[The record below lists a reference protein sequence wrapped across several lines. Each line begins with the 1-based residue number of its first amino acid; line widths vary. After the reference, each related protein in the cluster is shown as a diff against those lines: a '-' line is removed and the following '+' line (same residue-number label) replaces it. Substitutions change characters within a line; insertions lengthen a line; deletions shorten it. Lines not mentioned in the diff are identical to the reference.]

1 MSEDA
6 FRFTIDGREATARR
20 GMTVMQAA
28 DEAGIRIPRL
38 CYHPQLEPFAGCR
51 LCVVEIEGMRSLAAS
66 CALPATPGMVVR
78 TNSER
83 ALAAR
88 RLAVELLLS
97 DHPADCLT
105 CDQCGKCE
113 LQQYAYELG
122 VRESPFVGERHR
134 DIVDD
139 TNPCFL
145 RDYAKCIL
153 CGRCVSMCHDVV
165 GAGAIDFAHRG
176 FDCRVASPFGRP
188 MQETTCVFCG
198 QCVQACPTGALVE
211 RTRAGRGREWEFAT
225 VRTICGYCGVGCG
238 LRFHLKDGAIV
249 KVEGDDDNPVNRG
262 RTCVKGRFG
271 WDFLTRDDR
280 LTTPLVRKN
289 GELAPASWDEALSVV
304 AASLKRIAAEHG
316 ADRLA
321 FLASAKC
328 TNEENYL
335 MQRLARQVFGTNN
348 VDHCARLCHASTVA
362 GLALAFGSGAMTNTI
377 ADLRRAPCIFVIG
390 SNTSEGHPVIA
401 YEIKEAARAGATII
415 VADPRHIEL
424 VDYAAHWLRQRPG
437 SDVALVNAMC
447 NVILAEGLGDEGFI
461 GARTEGFEDF
471 RAAVEKCTPEWAA
484 PITGVPAD
492 KIRAAARAYAGAD
505 RASVGGN
512 AEERRRAA
520 IVYAMGITQSSHG
533 TDNVLALAN
542 LALLAGNLGQPG
554 AGVNPLRGQNNVQ
567 GACDMGALPNVFS
580 GYQRVNDDAARQ
592 KFERAWGVGARH
604 ASPLPAQPGIT
615 VVEMMN
621 AIEAG
626 GIGGMY
632 IMGENPALS
641 DPDICHVRAALDKV
655 EFLVVQDIFMSETAQ
670 YADVVLPG
678 AAFAEKG
685 GTFTNTERRVQLLRR
700 VLPPP
705 GQAREDWRILLDVA
719 RAAGADFGLTSES
732 AVFDEMA
739 SLTPSY
745 AGMSHARLEQ
755 APLHWP
761 CPSGDHPGTPILHT
775 ERFTRGK
782 GLFHVVSYR
791 PPAEEPDEQYPL
803 ILTTG
808 RILYHFHTGTVS
820 RRSRN
825 LDTLAPEGHIE
836 INPATAAEIGV
847 EDGEA
852 VLVSSRR
859 GQIKIACRVTERVDR
874 GVVFIPFH
882 FAESAAN
889 VLTNAALD
897 PQAKIPEYKV
907 CAVRVERAV

>member
-1 MSEDA
+1 MSDS
-6 FRFTIDGREATARR
+6 FTLTIDGREVTAQS
-20 GMTVMQAA
+20 GTTVMQAA
-28 DEAGIRIPRL
+28 DRIGIRIPRL

-51 LCVVEIEGMRSLAAS
+51 LCLVEVDGMRTLAAS
-66 CALPATPGMVVR
+66 CALPAAPGMVVHTDSDR
-78 TNSER
+78 V
-83 ALAAR
+83 LAGR

-105 CDQCGKCE
+105 CDLCGKCE

-122 VRESPFVGERHR
+122 VRESPFAGERHR

-188 MQETTCVFCG
+188 LQETTCVFCG

-211 RTRAGRGREWEFAT
+211 RTRAGRGREWDFSTINT
-225 VRTICGYCGVGCG
+225 VCGYCGVGCG
-238 LRFHLKDGAIV
+238 LTFHLKDGEII
-249 KVEGDDDNPVNRG
+249 KVEGDESNPVNRG

-271 WDFLTRDDR
+271 WDFLTREDR
-280 LTTPLVRKN
+280 LTTPLIRKD
-289 GELAPASWDEALSVV
+289 GKLVPAAWDEALEVV
-304 AASLKRIAAEHG
+304 TSTFARIAAEHG
-316 ADRLA
+316 TDSLA

-335 MQRLARQVFGTNN
+335 MQRLARQVYGTNN

-401 YEIKEAARAGATII
+401 YEIKEAARDGALLI
-415 VADPRHIEL
+415 VADPRRIEL
-424 VDYAAHWLRQRPG
+424 TNYAAHWLRQRPG
-437 SDVALVNAMC
+437 SDVALVNAMM
-447 NVILAEGLGDEGFI
+447 NVILAEGLANEEFI
-461 GARTEGFEDF
+461 AARTEGFDEF
-471 RAAVEKCTPEWAA
+471 RATVAGCTPEWAE
-484 PITGVPAD
+484 PLTGVPAED
-492 KIRAAARAYAGAD
+492 IRAAARAYAT
-505 RASVGGN
+505 
-512 AEERRRAA
+512 AERAA

-542 LALLAGNLGQPG
+542 LALLTGNLGKPS

-580 GYQRVNDDAARQ
+580 GYQRVSDDAARQ
-592 KFERAWGVGARH
+592 KHEQAWGAQ
-604 ASPLPAQPGIT
+604 LPSTPGLT

-621 AIEAG
+621 AAEAG
-626 GIGGMY
+626 DIRGMY

-641 DPDICHVRAALDKV
+641 DPDICHVREALAKV
-655 EFLVVQDIFMSETAQ
+655 EFLVVQDIFLSETAE

-678 AAFAEKG
+678 TAFAEKG
-685 GTFTNTERRVQLLRR
+685 GTFTNTERRVQFLRR

-705 GQAREDWRILLDVA
+705 GDAREDWRILLDVA
-719 RAAGADFGLTSES
+719 CAAGADFGLDTEG
-732 AVFDEMA
+732 AVFDQMA
-739 SLTPSY
+739 RLTPSY
-745 AGMSHARLEQ
+745 AGMSHARLDE

-761 CPSGDHPGTPILHT
+761 CPSADHPGTPILHT

-782 GLFHVVSYR
+782 GLFHAVTYR
-791 PPAEEPDEQYPL
+791 PPAEEPDAEYPL

-820 RRSRN
+820 RRSAS
-825 LDTLAPEGHIE
+825 LDTLVPEGFVE
-836 INPATAAEIGV
+836 INPATAIGLGIADLDRV
-847 EDGEA
+847 R
-852 VLVSSRR
+852 VSSRR
-859 GQIKIACRVTERVDR
+859 GQIEIRCRVTDRVDR
-874 GVVFIPFH
+874 NVVFIPFH

-897 PQAKIPEYKV
+897 PQAKIPEFKV
-907 CAVRVERAV
+907 CAVRVERVASSGD

>member
-1 MSEDA
+1 VDDNDPMTDS
-6 FRFTIDGREATARR
+6 FTLTIDGREATAQR

-28 DEAGIRIPRL
+28 DAAGIRIPRL

-51 LCVVEIEGMRSLAAS
+51 LCVVEVEGLRTLAAS

-78 TNSER
+78 SDTER
-83 ALAAR
+83 VMDAR

-105 CDQCGKCE
+105 CEQCGKCE

-134 DIVDD
+134 DLVDD

-153 CGRCVSMCHDVV
+153 CGRCVSMCHDIV

-211 RTRAGRGREWEFAT
+211 RTRVGQGREWEFGVINT
-225 VRTICGYCGVGCG
+225 VCGYCGVGCG
-238 LRFHLKDGAIV
+238 LRFYLKDGAIV
-249 KVEGDDDNPVNRG
+249 KVEGDDDSPVNRG

-280 LTTPLVRKN
+280 LTTPLVRKD
-289 GELAPASWDEALSVV
+289 GELVPATWDEALT
-304 AASLKRIAAEHG
+304 AAAAGLKRIADGHG
-316 ADRLA
+316 ADSLE

-362 GLALAFGSGAMTNTI
+362 GLALAFGSGAMTNPI
-377 ADLRRAPCIFVIG
+377 GDLRRAPCIFVIG
-390 SNTSEGHPVIA
+390 SNTSEGHPVIT

-447 NVILAEGLGDEGFI
+447 NVILAEGRADESFI
-461 GARTEGFEDF
+461 AARTEGFEDL
-471 RAAVEKCTPEWAA
+471 RTAVAECTPGWAE
-484 PITGVPAD
+484 PITGVPAEQ
-492 KIRAAARAYAGAD
+492 IRAAARAYAGA
-505 RASVGGN
+505 
-512 AEERRRAA
+512 ERAA

-542 LALLAGNLGQPG
+542 LALLTGNLGKPG

-580 GYQRVNDDAARQ
+580 GYQRVNDDAARH
-592 KFERAWGVGARH
+592 KFERAWGGGAA
-604 ASPLPAQPGIT
+604 ASLPAQPGLT

-621 AIEAG
+621 AVESG
-626 GIGGMY
+626 GIRGMY

-641 DPDICHVRAALDKV
+641 DPDICHVRAALAEI
-655 EFLVVQDIFMSETAQ
+655 EFLVVQDIFMSETAH

-705 GQAREDWRILLDVA
+705 GQAREDWRILLEVA
-719 RAAGADFGLTSES
+719 RIAGVDFGLSSES

-739 SLTPSY
+739 ALTPSY
-745 AGMSHARLEQ
+745 AGMSHARLGQ

-761 CPSGDHPGTPILHT
+761 CPSADHPGTPVLHT

-782 GLFHVVSYR
+782 GLFHAVRYR
-791 PPAEEPDEQYPL
+791 PPAEQPDEQYPL
-803 ILTTG
+803 TLTTG

-820 RRSRN
+820 RRSRS
-825 LDTLAPEGHIE
+825 LDALAPEGYIE
-836 INPATAAEIGV
+836 INPATAAAIGV
-847 EDGEA
+847 ADGEA
-852 VLVSSRR
+852 VRVSSRR
-859 GQIKIACRVTERVDR
+859 GQITIACHVTERVDR
-874 GVVFIPFH
+874 GVVFVPFH

-907 CAVRVERAV
+907 CAVRVEGAASGGD